1 MFVYSFYSW
10 LLSVF
15 ANELFTFY
23 SVSWDA
29 ILSTLLTP
37 FLPQCAF
44 LSQIEKFG
52 DPNGIVQFT
61 EDALQERVYNEST
74 EAEGPFN
81 ISLSVTRR
89 EGVMGNITV
98 ILHQHIF
105 TICQ

>member
-1 MFVYSFYSW
+1 M
-10 LLSVF
+10 
-15 ANELFTFY
+15 
-23 SVSWDA
+23 
-29 ILSTLLTP
+29 
-37 FLPQCAF
+37 CF

-61 EDALQERVYNEST
+61 EDALHERVYNEST

-98 ILHQHIF
+98 ILHQHTFITYQSHPVSVIIQTEF
-105 TICQ
+105 FVSTSKPYSLSYLRYIGRYKVTQI